1 VKPLSTLRIKR
12 DFGKICLYF
21 FKGLRDASQIIKEN
35 RIDFTICAWAL
46 PSGLFGLYLKKRYGI
61 PYIIWSLGSDIWS
74 HSSSPISRRILHS
87 VFNNSLNIYAD
98 GLSLAEEINKI
109 TKKKVSFLP
118 TSRILPKIVS
128 SNLTLNPNRIHFLF
142 VGRYHINKGPDILV
156 EAIHLLPPI
165 LQEKSYFHFFGIGDM
180 EVYLKS
186 IIENNNLSHCIR
198 LNGPI
203 NNYKLSQYLEL
214 SDFIVIPSRI
224 ESIPVILSD
233 ALQKQCPI
241 IATNVG
247 DMGSLLTQYRIGYI
261 SQKADPKSLS
271 EILSEAILNRNVVKE
286 RMQELY
292 KIFDPAINARN
303 FLQDLE
309 RLQGEER
316 SAC

>member
-1 VKPLSTLRIKR
+1 MKPLSTLRIKR

-74 HSSSPISRRILHS
+74 HSASPISRRILHS
-87 VFNNSLNIYAD
+87 IFNNSLNIYAD

-156 EAIHLLPPI
+156 EAIHLLPLI

-180 EVYLKS
+180 EVHLKS
-186 IIENNNLSHCIR
+186 IIENNNLSHCIK

-214 SDFIVIPSRI
+214 ADFIVIPSRI

-309 RLQGEER
+309 RLEGEER